1 MAPLKPADFVQRRL
15 KLGSWEEK
23 EKLLAD
29 AIETENL
36 YRGLFARHRESWEIP
51 EVDDPH
57 LGLIDVYKNSEALR
71 CLPRYTEDS
80 VPRIL
85 DLGSQR
91 KPAGFLSVAPSLG
104 DFESSWDCFTESQLR
119 FLNWNNVFA
128 AGGAVSGCLQA
139 LPEKVQSSNWAEGR
153 SKRRKYFHDEAFPG
167 SDVDL
172 FLYGLGAKEAEAKLV
187 EIFEA
192 VQAANPYPVIS
203 FRSAYAVTLVSQY
216 PFRHIQIVL
225 RLYNSPAEVLMG
237 FDVDSCACG
246 YDGQNVFVCQRT
258 AIAFAAQANTVDMS
272 RRSPSY
278 EMRLSKYAER
288 GFEVLVPTLRRDR
301 VDPFI
306 YEKRFDQV
314 QGLARLLLLERL
326 RTPEARF
333 QYRME
338 QRLKKVTMKH
348 QQYRIRSQLQ
358 KILRDKH
365 ELASH
370 EAQQVHAQGAELS
383 DYSTVFLPWGPKWTA
398 SKIRSVMAK
407 KDRVL
412 NTVEFK
418 PGGRVVKCTR
428 KYRLHLCAAGTMEE
442 VIQDPFP
449 NDPPIPEDVPKDS
462 LAQCVRGR
470 VAWLVDNPGRQQI
483 GSFNPI
489 TDGNWIEG
497 AHLSTHLEDVIART
511 CCRGRRRRSLYV
523 FGVSRYV

>member
-36 YRGLFARHRESWEIP
+36 YRGLFARHR
-51 EVDDPH
+51 V
-57 LGLIDVYKNSEALR
+57 AL
-71 CLPRYTEDS
+71 LTEDS
-80 VPRIL
+80 IPRIF

-246 YDGQNVFVCQRT
+246 YDGQTLAVCAVEPLASSRT
-258 AIAFAAQANTVDMS
+258 AVLPLSTDGIHVAMPLDPEHWPCLVFSEDKAELRLLPSLANLLAQLKANDQWALSLGTYIAN
-272 RRSPSY
+272 
-278 EMRLSKYAER
+278 L
-288 GFEVLVPTLRRDR
+288 EVLVPTLQRDR

-314 QGLARLLLLERL
+314 QVDKVPAELNVTVCKPPMW
-326 RTPEARF
+326 TPEARF

-428 KYRLHLCAAGTMEE
+428 KYRSSAARELM
-442 VIQDPFP
+442 
-449 NDPPIPEDVPKDS
+449 
-462 LAQCVRGR
+462 
-470 VAWLVDNPGRQQI
+470 
-483 GSFNPI
+483 
-489 TDGNWIEG
+489 
-497 AHLSTHLEDVIART
+497 
-511 CCRGRRRRSLYV
+511 
-523 FGVSRYV
+523 